1 MVESV
6 RENSNIE
13 NAVMVETFA
22 SKGLCITSD
31 DRGTMNTPKTK
42 RRRRKRRVKK
52 RMRKQI
58 HSTMIPII
66 WKVTLSFLQKQM
78 TFALGAALTILQ
90 SIYKLQP
97 LQVIY
102 MHAVFL
108 NDKWMTTIL
117 FHIQQLRNRHDHVL
131 SEMMTFFM
139 KQIVDDDK
147 QPQHQQ
153 QQKCALQQ
161 QSEIKERARFE
172 KWHYVFDLFDYYC
185 EVDFTG

>member
-1 MVESV
+1 
-6 RENSNIE
+6 
-13 NAVMVETFA
+13 
-22 SKGLCITSD
+22 
-31 DRGTMNTPKTK
+31 
-42 RRRRKRRVKK
+42 
-52 RMRKQI
+52 
-58 HSTMIPII
+58 MIPII

-97 LQVIY
+97 LQVMY
-102 MHAVFL
+102 MHKVFL

-147 QPQHQQ
+147 KPQHRQE
-153 QQKCALQQ
+153 QKYELQQ
-161 QSEIKERARFE
+161 QHRYNTYNAQNVRAIGQQ
-172 KWHYVFDLFDYYC
+172 LFQ
-185 EVDFTG
+185 TKTKLRQ